1 MFCTKCGAQNPD
13 DAKFCFNCGSTL
25 PTTEIA
31 PPPPAPAY
39 APPSAPQVKPVIY
52 AGFWRRFLA
61 MAIDHLIL
69 AIPGGLLAAMFIIPT
84 VVTAVTTAVNTGD
97 VQSAAAIVLSMIV
110 GWIWLGLLLFLLPI
124 AYGSIFECSK
134 YQATPGKMAIGIIVT
149 DLEGHRI
156 TFARSLARNLGKIV
170 SKIILYIGFI
180 MAGLTEKKQALHD
193 MFADC
198 LVVMK

>member
-13 DAKFCFNCGSTL
+13 DAKFCFSCGSTL
-25 PTTEIA
+25 PTADIA
-31 PPPPAPAY
+31 PPPPVSAFTPPAAPA
-39 APPSAPQVKPVIY
+39 VKPVVY

-61 MAIDHLIL
+61 MSIDHLIL
-69 AIPGGLLAAMFIIPT
+69 ALPGGLLTALFIIPT

-97 VQSAAAIVLSMIV
+97 AQSAAAIVLSMLV

-124 AYGSIFECSK
+124 AYHSFFECSK
-134 YQATPGKMAIGIIVT
+134 YQATPGKIVLGIIVT
-149 DLEGHRI
+149 DLSGQRI

-170 SKIILYIGFI
+170 SSLVFNIGYII
-180 MAGLTEKKQALHD
+180 AGLTEKKQALHD

-198 LVVMK
+198 LVVMR